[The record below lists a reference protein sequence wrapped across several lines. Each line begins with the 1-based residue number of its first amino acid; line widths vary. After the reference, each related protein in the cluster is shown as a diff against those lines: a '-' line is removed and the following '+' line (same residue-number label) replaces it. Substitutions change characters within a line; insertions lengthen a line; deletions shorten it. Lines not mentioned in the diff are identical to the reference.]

1 MAYKNY
7 SFDLQETESGRQV
20 EFKTK
25 VIENIL
31 K

>member
-7 SFDLQETESGRQV
+7 SFDLQEKSGGQV

>member
-7 SFDLQETESGRQV
+7 AFDLPKKSGPQV